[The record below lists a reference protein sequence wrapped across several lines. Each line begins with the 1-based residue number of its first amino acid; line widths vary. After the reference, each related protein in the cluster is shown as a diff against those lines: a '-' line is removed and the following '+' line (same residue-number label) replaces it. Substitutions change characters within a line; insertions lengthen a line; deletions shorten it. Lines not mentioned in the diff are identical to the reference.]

1 METQRKKRKKM
12 KATIYSIKFD
22 IFNGTNTI
30 SPVYEVHSWDK
41 AEEIINSTADLIKDI
56 ANATFSFEVY
66 GSNTASIW

>member
-1 METQRKKRKKM
+1 M

-41 AEEIINSTADLIKDI
+41 AQEVIDATADLIKDI
-56 ANATFSFEVY
+56 PNASFSFEVS
-66 GSNTASIW
+66 GNSSVALAW